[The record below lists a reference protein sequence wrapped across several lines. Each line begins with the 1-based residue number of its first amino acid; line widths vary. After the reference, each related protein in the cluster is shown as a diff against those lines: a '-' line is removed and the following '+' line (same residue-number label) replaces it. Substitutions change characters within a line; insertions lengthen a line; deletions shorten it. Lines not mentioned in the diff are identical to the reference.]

1 MFLRERRAFQFG
13 HSWLRATVRTHT
25 LSEVLGGAGNGVA
38 NLLLHTSS
46 EEAQQLAPGR
56 ARRNI
61 VVTITEELYRLGS
74 SARRLNDGSDRLN
87 QSIAAIDNLLGRL
100 MIGLDYVHPRPLAEH
115 TSYDAS
121 GKRVIEVSYLGY
133 LKIRGGYHLSIKTV
147 KVLESRSAAAGQ
159 IPGELCALLEAPR
172 RLRYRAVEQ
181 LPELVMGLA
190 EQVED
195 MLGAMERR
203 VGIARA
209 LVTNLEQI
217 AGPADT
223 QETHRAAESAT
234 SHRRQTLPAL

>member
-1 MFLRERRAFQFG
+1 M
-13 HSWLRATVRTHT
+13 
-25 LSEVLGGAGNGVA
+25 
-38 NLLLHTSS
+38 
-46 EEAQQLAPGR
+46 
-56 ARRNI
+56 
-61 VVTITEELYRLGS
+61 TITQELYRLGN
-74 SARRLNDGSDRLN
+74 SARRLNDGSDQLN
-87 QSIAAIDNLLGRL
+87 RSIAAIDNLLGRL

-115 TSYDAS
+115 TSYDPS

-133 LKIRGGYHLSIKTV
+133 LKVRGGYHLSLKTV
-147 KVLESRSAAAGQ
+147 KVLESRSAAAEQ

-203 VGIARA
+203 VGIASA

-217 AGPADT
+217 AGPADS